1 VAADNNYCFDC
12 FNLDNIAAGLVQRIA
27 FNFGSVLVRSHNSN
41 RTIAVIDTIAST
53 DLICCPGLRSL
64 GRTIPHLIVIA
75 LILLV
80 KSFC

>member
-1 VAADNNYCFDC
+1 MAADNNYCFDC
-12 FNLDNIAAGLVQRIA
+12 FNLDNIAVGLVQRIA

-41 RTIAVIDTIAST
+41 RTIVVIGTTAST
-53 DLICCPGLRSL
+53 MICCPGLRSL